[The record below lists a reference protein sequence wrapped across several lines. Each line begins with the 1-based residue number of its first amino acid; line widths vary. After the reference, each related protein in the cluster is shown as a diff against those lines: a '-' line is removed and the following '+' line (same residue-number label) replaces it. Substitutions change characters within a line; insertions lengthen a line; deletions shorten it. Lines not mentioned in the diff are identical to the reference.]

1 MNLLFLMNLQV
12 GRGSNRE
19 MPSHLVGAF
28 VPVYVA
34 AGDHEAALVQAVAQ
48 VQARGYEFL
57 DLSDG
62 VVHQLDPMKWQQHVS
77 QAWPEFPNHFPSQAQ
92 VLAGLAAPEWV
103 FFGPFAAYE
112 AERPN

>member
-34 AGDHEAALVQAVAQ
+34 ASDHEAALVQAVAQ
-48 VQARGYEFL
+48 VQALGYEFL
-57 DLSDG
+57 DLHDG
-62 VVHQLDPMKWQQHVS
+62 VVHQLDPMQWQRYVS
-77 QAWPEFPNHFPSQAQ
+77 QAWPEFPNHFPSQAE